1 MWVLPP
7 FLTIWSHGSVPSFPA
22 EEGGASCWSWYPPTP
37 FVLSGPGYVAGA
49 EQGCSLSRRH
59 CRPPF
64 PSSAGCGSVL
74 TPRGILE
81 VALLGSLSWECS
93 PLITDYEQPFPCFEA
108 RCKCL
113 LPLEA
118 FRSLRPSVPLSCV
131 FSSS

>member
-1 MWVLPP
+1 MGFASLPDHLVTWWRSLLPCRRGRGFLLVLV
-7 FLTIWSHGSVPSFPA
+7 SPA
-22 EEGGASCWSWYPPTP
+22 TP
-37 FVLSGPGYVAGA
+37 VVLSGPGYVAGA

-64 PSSAGCGSVL
+64 PSSAGRGSVL
-74 TPRGILE
+74 TPQGILE
-81 VALLGSLSWECS
+81 VALLGSLSWKCS

-113 LPLEA
+113 LSLEA

-131 FSSS
+131 FSSP